1 MGTVSSTSSTF
12 NGSSTYAAQLQQV
25 ITNAV
30 ASASAPIQQ
39 LQTQQA
45 TLSNQQQE
53 LQTIGG
59 SFQSLQSALTAIE
72 NATGSAAYAAS
83 SSSTA
88 VASSAVSTGV
98 MPGTYTL
105 NVSSIGSQTNA
116 MSMNGL
122 PLVTNPSAGNIDSS
136 STYTLSVNG
145 KEYAISD
152 TDGSLNGLV
161 NAINSSGANVQ
172 ATIINVG
179 GSSNPDYRLAVQS
192 TNYSPDTVQLNDGQQ
207 NLLQTLNT
215 GSYVTYQVNGEPS
228 TPISSSSRE
237 VTLSPGLTANLL
249 QTGTTSISVT
259 QNLSNL
265 SNALNSFASAYNA
278 AVSELDKNR
287 GQNGGALSGQSI
299 VYELQSQLG
308 NLASYSSGSG
318 SINSLSQLGLT
329 FDSNGNLQFD
339 SAAFDST
346 ASQSSTDLMNFLG
359 SATGGGFLETATNIL
374 SSAADPTSGMLAEAS
389 SSITQESSSISTKIT
404 NDQAQVSH
412 LQQTLTSQMA
422 SADSAISLLQ
432 TQLSEMTNLFV
443 DMQQYYKQNNG

>member
-1 MGTVSSTSSTF
+1 M
-12 NGSSTYAAQLQQV
+12 
-25 ITNAV
+25 
-30 ASASAPIQQ
+30 
-39 LQTQQA
+39 
-45 TLSNQQQE
+45 
-53 LQTIGG
+53 
-59 SFQSLQSALTAIE
+59 
-72 NATGSAAYAAS
+72 
-83 SSSTA
+83 
-88 VASSAVSTGV
+88 STGV

-122 PLVTNPSAGNIDSS
+122 TLVTNPSAGNIDSS

-192 TNYSPDTVQLNDGQQ
+192 TNYSPDTIQLNDGQQ